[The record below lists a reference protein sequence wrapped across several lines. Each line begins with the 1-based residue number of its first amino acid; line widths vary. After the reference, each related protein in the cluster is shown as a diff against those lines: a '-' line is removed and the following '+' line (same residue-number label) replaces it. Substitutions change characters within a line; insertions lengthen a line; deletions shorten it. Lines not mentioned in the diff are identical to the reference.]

1 MQPEGTPFQ
10 RQVCGGGL
18 PRKQAL
24 LAHEGH
30 RYLSRAARARR
41 VSTTQMELPLGA
53 A

>member
-10 RQVCGGGL
+10 RQVW
-18 PRKQAL
+18 QAL